1 MLREVTLFELKRV
14 AFIFLVCIWGMNDP
28 DIIII
33 IVLVNDDL
41 AMVPDTYSTFMVFSV
56 RDTNNLIII
65 RSSTNKLKL
74 TFLKNI

>member
-33 IVLVNDDL
+33 IIIVLVNDDL
-41 AMVPDTYSTFMVFSV
+41 AMVPRHIFNFHGIQCS
-56 RDTNNLIII
+56 RH
-65 RSSTNKLKL
+65 K
-74 TFLKNI
+74 